1 MPRAWHHVVEKRFLE
16 SLLVLKTM
24 PIYEY
29 QCQNCGHQMELI
41 HKISD
46 PPATDCPACSKQ
58 ALKKKV
64 SAAAFRLKGG
74 GWYETDFK
82 SGDKKKNLVE
92 NKGEKSKDSA
102 GDSKS
107 SGSGGAEKS
116 GSGSSG
122 SKDSGSSSSTSKS
135 SGDSSSSS

>member
-1 MPRAWHHVVEKRFLE
+1 
-16 SLLVLKTM
+16 
-24 PIYEY
+24 
-29 QCQNCGHQMELI
+29 MELI
-41 HKISD
+41 QKMSD
-46 PPATDCPACSKQ
+46 PHATDCPECNKP

-92 NKGEKSKDSA
+92 NKGEKSKDSS

-107 SGSGGAEKS
+107 SGSAGSEKS
-116 GSGSSG
+116 GSSSSG
-122 SKDSGSSSSTSKS
+122 SKDSGSSGSASKS